1 MKKLIQWLKSK
12 RQKREVIKNI
22 EVNKDQK
29 TPNTSTVTIR
39 KHTPYYFYDS
49 AETHQPL
56 TERETHQ
63 PLTER
68 ETSFE
73 PRGGSFGGGGADS
86 SWSDSSS
93 SSSSPCSSYSSC
105 DSSSSSGE

>member
-12 RQKREVIKNI
+12 RQKQEVIKNI

-29 TPNTSTVTIR
+29 TPNTSTVTMR
-39 KHTPYYFYDS
+39 KHIPYHFYDS
-49 AETHQPL
+49 A
-56 TERETHQ
+56 ETHQ